1 MKARAA
7 AAALAILLL
16 AACGKYGPPLRAAE
30 AARARERVEER
41 ARERAEHEKREGEA
55 PPSGAGQPAEE
66 ESEDE

>member
-7 AAALAILLL
+7 AAVLAILLL
-16 AACGKYGPPLRAAE
+16 GACGKYGPPLRAAE
-30 AARARERVEER
+30 AARARERAEER

-55 PPSGAGQPAEE
+55 PASGVGQPAEE